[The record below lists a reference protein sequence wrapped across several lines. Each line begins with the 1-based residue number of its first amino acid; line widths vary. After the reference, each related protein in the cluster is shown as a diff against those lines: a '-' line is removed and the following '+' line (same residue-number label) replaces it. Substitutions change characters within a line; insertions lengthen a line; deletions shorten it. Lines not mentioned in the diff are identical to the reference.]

1 MSYMKKNISLLLFLA
16 VAVMLGSM
24 ACSKMTNAY
33 YHQGSTP
40 NLQSSTTTLAPATA
54 DSLKNVLAVSW
65 TNPQYSTDS
74 AKVLYTI
81 QIDSSGRNFAKA
93 MSWTVTGAM
102 VDSFTA
108 KQLNTLALGFGFNY
122 NVASN
127 LDVRVIS
134 SYANNNEQL
143 MSNTV
148 TISYTPYVTPPKV
161 APPATKKL
169 YLVGSAT
176 ADAWNN
182 PVPVAQQFEMVDSVD
197 YAGVFNLSA
206 GGQYLLLPLNG
217 DWTNKY
223 AVTDANVPATGGSFG
238 YNGGN
243 AAYNTNFNG
252 PAAAG
257 WYQIWVNF
265 QTGTYTVTPYAEPTL
280 PDSLFIVGSATA
292 DAWNNPVPEPSQVFT
307 QINSTQFQITIPLS
321 AAGAYLL
328 LPKNGD
334 WTNKFAVANGNVP
347 AAGGAFGYNPNSAN
361 ANFNTNFNGPANA
374 GTYTITAD
382 FLNYTYIVSQ

>member
-1 MSYMKKNISLLLFLA
+1 MRNYSKYLLIGGLLA
-16 VAVMLGSM
+16 IVGA

-33 YHQGSTP
+33 YHQGSIP
-40 NLQSSTTTLAPATA
+40 NLQVSFMTLAPATA
-54 DSLKNVLAVSW
+54 DSLKNVFALSW
-65 TNPQYSTDS
+65 TNPNYSTDS
-74 AKVLYTI
+74 ATVLYTI
-81 QIDSSGRNFAKA
+81 QIDSSGRNFSKA
-93 MSWTVTGAM
+93 QSWTVTGAM
-102 VDSFTA
+102 VDSFSA

-122 NVASN
+122 NVANN
-127 LDVRVIS
+127 LDVRVVS

-243 AAYNTNFNG
+243 AAYNPNFNG
-252 PAAAG
+252 PASAG
-257 WYQIWVNF
+257 WYEIWVNF

-307 QINSTQFQITIPLS
+307 QISSTQFQITVPLS
-321 AAGAYLL
+321 AAGQYLM
-328 LPKNGD
+328 LPVNGS
-334 WTNKFAVANGNVP
+334 WTNKYAVASGTVP
-347 AAGGAFGYNPNSAN
+347 ASGGSFGYNLS
-361 ANFNTNFNGPANA
+361 TNFNGPANA
-374 GTYTITAD
+374 GTYTI
-382 FLNYTYIVSQ
+382 

>member
-1 MSYMKKNISLLLFLA
+1 MSYMKKNISPLFFLA
-16 VAVMLGSM
+16 VVVILGGM

-40 NLQSSTTTLAPATA
+40 NLSSSTATLAPATA
-54 DSLKNVLAVSW
+54 DSLKNVLTINW
-65 TNPQYSTDS
+65 TNPNYSTDS
-74 AKVLYTI
+74 ATVLYTI
-81 QIDSSGRNFAKA
+81 QIDSSGRNFSKA
-93 MSWTVTGAM
+93 MSWTVTGTM
-102 VDSFTA
+102 VDTFTA

-182 PVPVAQQFEMVDSVD
+182 PVPVSQQFEMVDSVD

-223 AVTDANVPATGGSFG
+223 AVTDANVPAAGGVFG

-243 AAYNTNFNG
+243 ATYNTNFNG

-257 WYQIWVNF
+257 WYEIWVNF
-265 QTGTYTVTPYAEPTL
+265 QTGTYTVTPYTQQAL
-280 PDSLFIVGSATA
+280 PDSLFLVGSATA
-292 DAWNNPVPEPSQVFT
+292 DAWNNPVPEPGQVFT
-307 QINSTQFQITIPLS
+307 QISSTQWQITVPLS
-321 AAGAYLL
+321 AAGQYLM
-328 LPKNGD
+328 LPVNGS
-334 WTNKFAVANGNVP
+334 WTNKYAVASGTVP
-347 AAGGAFGYNPNSAN
+347 ASGGSFGYNLP
-361 ANFNTNFNGPANA
+361 TNFNGPANA

-382 FLNYTYIVSQ
+382 FLNYTYSVTP

>member
-1 MSYMKKNISLLLFLA
+1 MSYMKKNISPLLFLA
-16 VAVMLGSM
+16 VVVILGGI

-40 NLQSSTTTLAPATA
+40 NLQASSMSLAPATA
-54 DSLKNVLAVSW
+54 DSLKNVFSISW
-65 TNPQYSTDS
+65 TNPNYSTDS
-74 AKVLYTI
+74 ATVLYTI
-81 QIDSSGRNFAKA
+81 QIDSSGRNFSKA
-93 MSWTVTGAM
+93 TSWTVTGAM
-102 VDSFTA
+102 VDSFSA
-108 KQLNTLALGFGFNY
+108 KQLNTLALGYGFKY

-169 YLVGSAT
+169 YLIGSAS

-182 PVPVAQQFEMVDSVD
+182 PVPVSQQFEMVDSVD

-223 AVTDANVPATGGSFG
+223 AVTDASVPAAGGAFG

-243 AAYNTNFNG
+243 STYNTNFNG

-257 WYQIWVNF
+257 WYEIWVNF
-265 QTGTYTVTPYAEPTL
+265 QTGTYTVTPYTQQAP
-280 PDSLFIVGSATA
+280 PDSLFLVGSATA
-292 DAWNNPVPEPSQVFT
+292 DGWNNPVPEPSQVFT
-307 QINSTQFQITIPLS
+307 QISSTQWQITAPLS
-321 AAGAYLL
+321 AAGAYLM
-328 LPKNGD
+328 LPVNGS
-334 WTNKFAVANGNVP
+334 WTNKYAVASGTVP
-347 AAGGAFGYNPNSAN
+347 ASGGSFGYNLP
-361 ANFNTNFNGPANA
+361 TNFNGPANA

-382 FLNYTYIVSQ
+382 FLNYTYTVTP

>member
-1 MSYMKKNISLLLFLA
+1 MKKNTSRLLLLA
-16 VAVMLGSM
+16 GLFILGSV

-40 NLQSSTTTLAPATA
+40 NVQTSTMSVAPATA

-65 TNPQYSTDS
+65 TNPNYSTDS
-74 AKVLYTI
+74 ASVLYTI

-93 MSWTVTGAM
+93 MSWTVTG
-102 VDSFTA
+102 VRSDSFLA

-161 APPATKKL
+161 APPQTKKL

-176 ADAWNN
+176 ADGWNN
-182 PVPVAQQFEMVDSVD
+182 PVPISQQFEMVDSVD

-217 DWTNKY
+217 DWSNKY
-223 AVTDANVPATGGSFG
+223 AVTDANVPASGGSFG
-238 YNGGN
+238 YNGGD
-243 AAYNTNFNG
+243 ATYNTNFNG

-257 WYQIWVNF
+257 WYEIWVNF
-265 QTGTYTVTPYAEPTL
+265 QTGTYTVTAVSQQPP
-280 PDSLFIVGSATA
+280 PDSLFLVGSATA
-292 DAWNNPVPEPSQVFT
+292 GGWNNPVPEPSQVFT
-307 QINSTQFQITIPLS
+307 QISSTQWQITVPLS
-321 AAGAYLL
+321 AAGQYLM
-328 LPKNGD
+328 LPVNGD
-334 WTNKFAVANGNVP
+334 WTAKYAISGNNAPP
-347 AAGGAFGYNPNSAN
+347 ATGGSFGYNYNNTN
-361 ANFNTNFNGPANA
+361 AVYTANFNGPANA
-374 GTYTITAD
+374 GNYTITAD
-382 FLNYTYIVSQ
+382 FLNYTFTVTQ

>member
-1 MSYMKKNISLLLFLA
+1 MSYMKKNIFQLLFSASLIA
-16 VAVMLGSM
+16 LGGM

-40 NLQSSTTTLAPATA
+40 NLQTSASTLAPATA

-65 TNPQYSTDS
+65 TNPNYSTDS

-81 QIDSSGRNFAKA
+81 QIDSSGRNFSKA
-93 MSWTVTGAM
+93 MSWTVTGVM
-102 VDSFTA
+102 SDSFSA

-257 WYQIWVNF
+257 WYEIWVNF
-265 QTGTYTVTPYAEPTL
+265 QTGTYTVTPYAQQAP
-280 PDSLFIVGSATA
+280 PDSLFLVGSATA

-307 QINSTQFQITIPLS
+307 QISSTQWQITVPLS
-321 AAGAYLL
+321 AAGQYLM
-328 LPKNGD
+328 LPVNGS
-334 WTNKFAVANGNVP
+334 WTNKYAVASGTVP
-347 AAGGAFGYNPNSAN
+347 ASGGSFGYNLS
-361 ANFNTNFNGPANA
+361 TNFNGPANA

-382 FLNYTYIVSQ
+382 FLNYTYTVTP